1 MSKKTW
7 LITGASSGFGRQLA
21 GEVLKRGDAV
31 IGTGRSEEGL
41 AALTAEHPSVT
52 TVKAD
57 ISTAEG
63 VAAIAAAV
71 HDADGIDV
79 LVNNAGYGVFGSV
92 EQVPEE
98 IVRAVFETHVFA
110 PLSLVRATLP
120 YLRARRGR
128 IINLSSELGAYAWPG
143 SGVYS
148 ASKSALELI
157 SEALTLELAPT
168 GVTATA
174 IQPGTYG
181 TGFVANAVVELPNE
195 VYAPT
200 VGAVLGKVSQL
211 KPEELGDPRDV
222 VEAILHVADVE
233 EPPVRLAVGQEALT
247 TIRDSIE
254 RQLVELD
261 RAADFTESLQK
272 KQ

>member
-21 GEVLKRGDAV
+21 AEVLRRGDAV
-31 IGTGRSEEGL
+31 IGTGRNEENLSAL
-41 AALTAEHPSVT
+41 AAEHPGIT
-52 TVKAD
+52 TVVAD
-57 ISTAEG
+57 IGTAEG
-63 VAAIAAAV
+63 VALIAAAV
-71 HDADGIDV
+71 HDAGGIDV

-92 EQVPEE
+92 EQVPEKT
-98 IVRAVFETHVFA
+98 VRAVFETHVFA

-143 SGVYS
+143 SALYS

-181 TGFVANAVVELPNE
+181 TGFITNAVVELPDE

-200 VGAVLGKVSQL
+200 IGAVLGRVSQL
-211 KPEELGDPRDV
+211 APEDLGDPRDV
-222 VEAILHVADVE
+222 VKAILYVADME

-247 TIRDSIE
+247 TIRESLE
-254 RQLVELD
+254 RQLDELS
-261 RAADFTESLQK
+261 RAGDFTESLPK
-272 KQ
+272 RG